1 MKKFAILLIFIL
13 LVSLCG
19 CAGYREI
26 DRGYLVTALGISRL
40 NGQTNLTIE
49 AVASSDVSDK
59 SSQRQIL
66 TAIGNTAD
74 AAFEQLKS
82 QLVKPLYF
90 EQLGAVVFEDDVN
103 DKDIKFLKNIEN
115 INYGIYLVKTDD
127 INALFNAET
136 PSGVLGYDIIGLIK
150 NYNKE
155 NGGKITNQFYHIQR
169 NKNRLP
175 IVNVADGNLIFNV
188 LGD

>member
-13 LVSLCG
+13 LFLLCG

-40 NGQTNLTIE
+40 NGQTNLMVE
-49 AVASSDVSDK
+49 AVTSSDVSDE

-66 TAIGNTAD
+66 TATGDTAD
-74 AAFEQLKS
+74 AAFKQLKS

-90 EQLGAVVFEDDVN
+90 EQLGAVVFDDDVN

-115 INYGIYLVKTDD
+115 INYGIYLVKTND
-127 INALFNAET
+127 INTLFNAES

-175 IVNVADGNLIFNV
+175 IVNAVGGSLTFNV
-188 LGD
+188 WGE

>member
-13 LVSLCG
+13 LFLLCG

-26 DRGYLVTALGISRL
+26 DRGYLVTALGISHL
-40 NGQTNLTIE
+40 NGQTNLMVE
-49 AVASSDVSDK
+49 AVTSSDVSDE
-59 SSQRQIL
+59 SS
-66 TAIGNTAD
+66 D
-74 AAFEQLKS
+74 AAFKQVKS

-90 EQLGAVVFEDDVN
+90 EQLGAVVFDDDVN

-115 INYGIYLVKTDD
+115 INYGIYLVKTND
-127 INALFNAET
+127 INTLFNAES

-175 IVNVADGNLIFNV
+175 IVNVADGSLTFNV
-188 LGD
+188 WGE